1 MNRVEELAN
10 LIKKHKALYYAGKP
24 EISDADYDKIEDELR
39 DLDPNNSALK
49 LVGTVVISLDK
60 VRHDKKML
68 SLGKTY
74 STDELITWAK
84 KYEVLGIY
92 KVDGVSCSLI
102 YEDGKLVLGKTRGDG
117 TFGENITQKVSWMK
131 GVPTTISIKER
142 IEVRG
147 EMYCDEESFFHLSET
162 MVAQGLE
169 KPTSQRN
176 IVAGLVGRKENINLC
191 SFINF
196 KAFDLLGPEFIKESD
211 KYETLK
217 KENFDILEYTLMKS
231 EKDFKEAIEDA
242 KDFMSN
248 GDYLID
254 GLVFVYND
262 LKLHAELGE
271 TAHHPRYKMAFK
283 FPGETVQTILKSITW
298 QVSRNGI
305 LTPVGEVEPVSIS
318 GAVVSRVTLH
328 NYGMVK
334 QHNLKS
340 GDKIE
345 IIRSGEVIP
354 KFLETKEES
363 SNEFSIPSQCP
374 SCEKPVVIE
383 DIRLFCKNPA
393 CPAQIKEVILNFI
406 QKIGIDDLSS
416 KRLEEMIKRGLVTT
430 IEDLYK
436 LDMDSL
442 LELDKVKEKLATKLL
457 SSIEKSKGADLI
469 TFLSALGITGG
480 AINKCEKVVHGGFDS
495 IEKLLSM
502 NADQLATLEGFA
514 EKSASTFVNSLQEKK
529 DLISNLQNLGFT
541 FEVIEEKIGSSLA
554 GMKICITGTLSRKR
568 GDIEKDIKAA
578 GGSPVGSVSKNTDI
592 LLTNETEAKSS
603 KYKKALELG
612 ITIKSEDEVM
622 RMINGQEE

>member
-49 LVGTVVISLDK
+49 LVGTVVTSLDK

-242 KDFMSN
+242 KDFMTN

-541 FEVIEEKIGSSLA
+541 FEVIEETIGSSLA

>member
-1 MNRVEELAN
+1 MNK
-10 LIKKHKALYYAGKP
+10 IKLLEDKIKYHKALYYRGEP

-39 DLDPNNSALK
+39 NLDPNNPVLD
-49 LVGTVVISLDK
+49 LVGSTLSSLEK
-60 VRHDKKML
+60 VKHDKKML

-74 STDELITWAK
+74 KIDELINWAK
-84 KYEVLGIY
+84 DYEVLGIY

-117 TFGENITQKVSWMK
+117 TFGENITHKVKWMK
-131 GVPTTISIKER
+131 GVPSSIAVKER
-142 IEVRG
+142 IEIRG
-147 EMYCDEESFFHLSET
+147 EMYCDEESFYKLSET
-162 MVAQGLE
+162 MVSQGLE

-196 KAFDLLGPEFIKESD
+196 KAFDILGVDFDKED
-211 KYETLK
+211 QKYHKLQEQG
-217 KENFDILEYTLMKS
+217 FDILEYELMKS
-231 EKDFKEAIEDA
+231 KKDFEAAIEDA

-262 LKLHAELGE
+262 NKVHAELGE

-283 FPGETVQTILKSITW
+283 FPGETVQTELKSITW

-334 QHNLKS
+334 QHNLKA

-354 KFLETKEES
+354 KYLQTIKES
-363 SNEFSIPSQCP
+363 TNEFSIPNECP
-374 SCEKPVVIE
+374 SCEALVKEV
-383 DIRLFCKNPA
+383 DIRLICDNPT
-393 CPAQIKEVILNFI
+393 CPAQVKEVILNFI

-416 KRLEEMIKRGLVTT
+416 KRLEEMIRRKLVSK
-430 IEDLYK
+430 IEDLYTLDIDK
-436 LDMDSL
+436 LI
-442 LELDKVKEKLATKLL
+442 ELDKVKEKLATKLL

-480 AINKCEKVVHGGFDS
+480 AYNKCEKVVHGGFDS
-495 IEKLLSM
+495 IEKLLSLTPE
-502 NADQLATLEGFA
+502 QLQGLEGFA
-514 EKSASTFVNSLQEKK
+514 EKSATTFVNSLQEKSQ
-529 DLISNLQNLGFT
+529 LISNLQKIGFT
-541 FEVIEEKIGSSLA
+541 FEITEEEVGSSLA
-554 GMKICITGTLSRKR
+554 GLKICITGSLSRKR
-568 GDIEKDIKAA
+568 SEIEKDIKAA
-578 GGSPVGSVSKNTDI
+578 GGTPVGSVSKNTDI

-603 KYKKALELG
+603 KYKKALDLG

-622 RMINGQEE
+622 GMIDGQKE